1 MKSKKTQNPNIRIGG
16 KKTAPRIA
24 KTFSKGRDM
33 YSPMKKED
41 AVKAVREVAL
51 HTLESLRHELA
62 EARWQRTNAY
72 NIGRLPTRFVGGR
85 EITGGFRNCTD
96 DDIRRLYC
104 DMWVR
109 SLLKLHK
116 LILGLVPEPDDT
128 EKEFPLKNV

>member
-1 MKSKKTQNPNIRIGG
+1 MKSKKTRNRP
-16 KKTAPRIA
+16 KTVPRVSRPFA
-24 KTFSKGRDM
+24 KNTLQHKDT
-33 YSPMKKED
+33 
-41 AVKAVREVAL
+41 VKAVRELGL
-51 HTLESLRHELA
+51 HTLDSLKQELA

-72 NIGRLPTRFVGGR
+72 NIGRLPTRFVGDR

-109 SLLKLHK
+109 SILKLYK

-128 EKEFPLKNV
+128 EREFPLKIM